1 MPQTT
6 VVFYQG
12 EDGRIP
18 LLEWFEQLVPKAR
31 AKCRVRLGRLA
42 ELGHELRRPE
52 AGLLRD
58 GIYELRAKHANVNY
72 RMLYFFH
79 GEAIAVVSHGFVKQR
94 AQVSERAIALAL
106 RRREAFE
113 TDPYRH
119 TYGED

>member
-1 MPQTT
+1 MPKTT
-6 VVFYQG
+6 VVLYQE
-12 EDGRIP
+12 EDGRVP
-18 LLEWFEQLVPKAR
+18 LLEWFEELIPKAR

-52 AGLLRD
+52 ADLVTD

-79 GEAIAVVSHGFVKQR
+79 GEALVVVSHGFVKQQ
-94 AQVSERAIALAL
+94 AQVSARAIALAL
-106 RRREAFE
+106 RRRKAYAQ
-113 TDPYRH
+113 DPYRH